1 MIAVGKFHSSYLVP
15 HDDSFPLA
23 TRERLDSVAANRL
36 PNALSRALETVATA
50 RDDPSIWIFRRL
62 QFDVDLNL
70 DRDDD
75 TLAGLW
81 ASHLMAAITRRIDD
95 VQDADIV
102 HFKDHADL
110 LRSYMADAAA
120 GRPRKWY
127 HRRFEGLDYLST
139 TARIRTTVCTNP
151 QGIGALL
158 RMSAPEL
165 RSIIA
170 ALSENDARRIWDTLA
185 KTLPEGPITAVS
197 AALPGPDG
205 AGEFRWA
212 LHVSL
217 AAGCWIPAARPLG
230 RLLMVIRELDSAA
243 VARAIDFVE
252 QNRPHDLRELMT
264 LEDFV
269 IVEPLLGTPRS
280 VFEPFLEKR
289 PETAEVP
296 ERRYT
301 PFGGVFLLLP
311 FLDALP
317 IKDQLILFWILL
329 KVLGAPRAVRAFE
342 DPVIRSLLNVDADL
356 SAESFRRW
364 QDTIPIRRLRR
375 LRRECLTSD
384 LMRENSRHRAPADR
398 AYLRLPRLLSSSR
411 DRWLEDPALLIA
423 RSLAWRLPGFA
434 ISSLAHLYENFLDFP
449 ASIEEYDDRRVVR
462 LGPPPLQ
469 LILNMTGICRWQYTI
484 SWLTTKP
491 FNLYPEAP

>member
-23 TRERLDSVAANRL
+23 TRERLDSVAAKRL
-36 PNALSRALETVATA
+36 PVALSRTLQTIAAA
-50 RDDPSIWIFRRL
+50 RDDTSIWIFRRL
-62 QFDVDLNL
+62 HFDVDLNL
-70 DRDDD
+70 DHNDDA
-75 TLAGLW
+75 LAEAW
-81 ASHLMAAITRRIDD
+81 AGRLAAAVIRRIDEPED
-95 VQDADIV
+95 GDIV
-102 HFKDHADL
+102 HFERHADL
-110 LRSYMADAAA
+110 LRSYITDAAA

-127 HRRFEGLDYLST
+127 HGRFEGLDYLST
-139 TARIRTTVCTNP
+139 TARIRTAVCTNHE
-151 QGIGALL
+151 GIDALL
-158 RMSAPEL
+158 RMSALEL

-170 ALSENDARRIWDTLA
+170 ALSENDARRIWDTIA
-185 KTLPEGPITAVS
+185 KTLPEGPITAIP
-197 AALPGPDG
+197 AMLPGPDG

-217 AAGCWIPAARPLG
+217 AARCWIPAARPVG
-230 RLLMVIRELDSAA
+230 RLLLVARELDSAA
-243 VARAIDFVE
+243 VARAIDYIA
-252 QNRPHDLRELMT
+252 QNRPQDLRDLIA

-269 IVEPLLGTPRS
+269 IIEPLLGTPRS
-280 VFEPFLEKR
+280 VFEPFLEQR
-289 PETAEVP
+289 ADMAEVP

-317 IKDQLILFWILL
+317 ISDQLIRFWILL
-329 KVLGAPRAVRAFE
+329 KVLGAARAIRAFE
-342 DPVIRSLLNVDADL
+342 DPLIRSLFNVDAVL

-364 QDTIPIRRLRR
+364 QETIPIRRLRR

-384 LMRENSRHRAPADR
+384 LMRDNSRYRAPADR
-398 AYLRLPRLLSSSR
+398 AHLRLPRLLSSSR

-423 RSLAWRLPGFA
+423 RSLAWRLPGFST
-434 ISSLAHLYENFLDFP
+434 SSLRHLYENFLDFP
-449 ASIEEYDDRRVVR
+449 ASIEEYEDRFVVR

-469 LILNMTGICRWQYTI
+469 LILNMTGICRWQYTV
-484 SWLTTKP
+484 SWLAAKS